1 MANILR
7 IKRRAG
13 GGVAG
18 APSSL
23 KNAELAFNEVDNI
36 LYYGYGDDGTG
47 TANTVPAIGG
57 IGAFVSLS
65 ADQTLTGNKT
75 FSGTVIVPTPS
86 SNTHAS
92 TKLYVDQQI
101 SNVNS
106 NIANVAT
113 SFTVAGDS
121 GSNQTISSGTDTLTI
136 SGGTGLSSVAS
147 ATDTITLNLDNTTVT
162 GGSYGNGSTVA
173 TFTVDAQGRL
183 TAAGNSSI
191 SITASQVSDFNE
203 VAQDAYGTLVSGGSQ
218 DGITVT
224 YDDANTKVN
233 FSVAGQAVN
242 IYGDSGVTSL
252 GVTAAGGGSF
262 SILGGTGLTAAATSS
277 TITVNLDN
285 TAVTGGSYGGAG
297 TVGTFTVD
305 AQGRLTAA
313 ANSTISITA
322 SQISDKGTNLVTG
335 LTGTNN
341 EITVS
346 NSGVGAVTLG
356 LPANVTI
363 SNNLTVTG
371 DLIVNG
377 NTTTLNTATLVVE
390 DKNIVLANSASPTDI
405 TADGAG
411 ITVLGAT
418 DKTFTWVDA
427 TDAWTSSENMNLVS
441 GKVYEINGTSV
452 LSNTTLGSS
461 VVTSSL
467 TAVGTIA
474 TGTWQGTAVGIA
486 YGGTGAT
493 DAANARTNLG
503 LAIGSNVQA
512 YNSILANVAAGT
524 YSGDDD
530 IVTVGTITTG
540 TWSGTTIAVNKGGT
554 GFTTYATGD
563 LVYASAANTLSKLTI
578 GSSGQI
584 LQVIAGVPT
593 WSDTIDGG
601 TF

>member
-13 GGVAG
+13 GLAAG

-47 TANTVPAIGG
+47 TANTVPAIAG

-65 ADQTLTGNKT
+65 SEQTITGNKT
-75 FSGTVIVPTPS
+75 FNGVTIVATPS
-86 SNTHAS
+86 ANSHAS

-136 SGGTGLSSVAS
+136 AGGTGLTSVAG

-162 GGSYGNGSTVA
+162 GGSYGGAGTVA

-183 TAAGNSSI
+183 TAAGNTAI
-191 SITASQVSDFNE
+191 S
-203 VAQDAYGTLVSGGSQ
+203 L
-218 DGITVT
+218 
-224 YDDANTKVN
+224 
-233 FSVAGQAVN
+233 
-242 IYGDSGVTSL
+242 
-252 GVTAAGGGSF
+252 
-262 SILGGTGLTAAATSS
+262 TSS
-277 TITVNLDN
+277 NLDN
-285 TAVTGGSYGGAG
+285 TAVTAGSYGAANS
-297 TVGTFTVD
+297 VATFTVD
-305 AQGRLTAA
+305 AKGRMTAA
-313 ANSTISITA
+313 GNTSISITG
-322 SQISDKGTNLVTG
+322 SQISDLATAAVTSI
-335 LTGTNN
+335 TGTNN
-341 EITVS
+341 EITAS
-346 NSGVGAVTLG
+346 ASAGAITLS

-390 DKNIVLANSASPTDI
+390 DKNIVLANSASPTDT

-411 ITVLGAT
+411 ITILGAT

-427 TDAWTSSENMNLVS
+427 TDAWTSSEDMNLVS

-530 IVTVGTITTG
+530 IVTVGTITAG